1 MLNAIEN
8 LRKTGAGKKK
18 MCFESIT
25 IESFSRKSF
34 DSWVRTVEVKPIS
47 EWAKKLVEGEEKEMV
62 QGDNPQ

>member
-1 MLNAIEN
+1 
-8 LRKTGAGKKK
+8 

-34 DSWVRTVEVKPIS
+34 DSWVTTVEVKPIS